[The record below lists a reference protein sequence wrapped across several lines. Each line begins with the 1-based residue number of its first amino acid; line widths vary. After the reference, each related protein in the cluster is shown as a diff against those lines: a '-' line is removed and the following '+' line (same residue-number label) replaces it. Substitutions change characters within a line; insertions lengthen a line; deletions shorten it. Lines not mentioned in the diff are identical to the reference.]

1 MGSAGAPPGSS
12 DLHDGRNGHDH
23 HDDNRIGARD
33 GSDDGGRHG
42 PGDAVSGPASGVP
55 ASGIPAHGTRPP
67 FAPGNTLALHSGHR
81 TPRVYG
87 SLAEHLV
94 AGLAEDRPDLTRYP
108 EALAAWATAEAQ
120 TALLRRHL
128 EEVGLMDEEGQPR
141 KGLLDWLVRLENLA
155 ARQRSTLG
163 LDPRS
168 DAQLARE
175 RAEAATLA
183 VDLDALAERGRAAM
197 ARREPVPDVAGEV
210 LGAVLAEG
218 ERATH
223 AGVVAWALQE
233 ASDTDLSLGSER
245 R

>member
-1 MGSAGAPPGSS
+1 
-12 DLHDGRNGHDH
+12 
-23 HDDNRIGARD
+23 
-33 GSDDGGRHG
+33 
-42 PGDAVSGPASGVP
+42 VSGPASGVP

-67 FAPGNTLALHSGHR
+67 FAPGNTLALRSGHR
-81 TPRVYG
+81 APRVYG

-168 DAQLARE
+168 EAQLARE

-183 VDLDALAERGRAAM
+183 VDLDALAARGRAAM
-197 ARREPVPDVAGEV
+197 ARWEEPVPDLAGEV
-210 LGAVLAEG
+210 LRDVLVEG

-223 AGVVAWALQE
+223 AGVVAWALRE
-233 ASDTDLSLGSER
+233 VSETDVRPGAER

>member
-1 MGSAGAPPGSS
+1 
-12 DLHDGRNGHDH
+12 
-23 HDDNRIGARD
+23 
-33 GSDDGGRHG
+33 
-42 PGDAVSGPASGVP
+42 VSGPASGVP

-67 FAPGNTLALHSGHR
+67 FASGNTLALHSGHR

-94 AGLAEDRPDLTRYP
+94 AGLAEDRPDLTSYP

-120 TALLRRHL
+120 AALLRRHL
-128 EEVGLMDEEGQPR
+128 DEVGLMDEGGQPR

-168 DAQLARE
+168 EAQLARE

-183 VDLDALAERGRAAM
+183 VDLDALAARGRAAM
-197 ARREPVPDVAGEV
+197 ARRREPVPDLAGEV
-210 LGAVLAEG
+210 LAEVLVEG
-218 ERATH
+218 ERATV
-223 AGVVAWALQE
+223 AGAMAWTLRDAN
-233 ASDTDLSLGSER
+233 DTDLSLGPESR
-245 R
+245 